1 MDHLFKWLV
10 IVRLYNSPFSSEKMF
25 EFEHTND
32 WDYWSVYGK
41 VLKTFLKDGFF
52 HADLHGGNFFY
63 LENGQIGLIDFGKFS
78 IFFTGFLSF
87 FCIGGFTSAKLYWLT
102 FLVMVVNLE

>member
-41 VLKTFLKDGFF
+41 VLKTFLKDSNW
-52 HADLHGGNFFY
+52 ADFQVLEIQSVNKNKRWYNFKITC
-63 LENGQIGLIDFGKFS
+63 ENG
-78 IFFTGFLSF
+78 
-87 FCIGGFTSAKLYWLT
+87 
-102 FLVMVVNLE
+102 